1 VQDALANT
9 LVSRVDLA
17 SMPRAESDRMLDTG
31 KTCRFTRGPEN
42 DPILWTGEGG
52 AAAVKLNGVLVVL
65 KAQGA
70 LPDVAATFAAPG
82 ITVTLRLPGLD
93 AD

>member
-1 VQDALANT
+1 
-9 LVSRVDLA
+9 
-17 SMPRAESDRMLDTG
+17 
-31 KTCRFTRGPEN
+31 
-42 DPILWTGEGG
+42 
-52 AAAVKLNGVLVVL
+52 VL